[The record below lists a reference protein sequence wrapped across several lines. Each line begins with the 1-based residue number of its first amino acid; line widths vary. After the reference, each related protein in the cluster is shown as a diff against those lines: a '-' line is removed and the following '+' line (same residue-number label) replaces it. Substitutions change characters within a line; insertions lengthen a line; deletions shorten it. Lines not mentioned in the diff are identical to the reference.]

1 MYFSYF
7 YRGFIILYFIICKIM
22 VYKYRVI
29 FFIIRYYFGIEFVYY
44 GFVQEYFFCRIIVFI
59 EYKIYCYY
67 VIQDKL
73 KEEILQNLQIYV
85 CIVRG
90 LMRERIVRKD
100 VFFGFVFNLILFYLQ
115 YLMIFLF
122 YLNYFMNL

>member
-73 KEEILQNLQIYV
+73 KEEILQNLQIFV
-85 CIVRG
+85 CKVD
-90 LMRERIVRKD
+90 ERKNSQKRC
-100 VFFGFVFNLILFYLQ
+100 FFWFCI
-115 YLMIFLF
+115 
-122 YLNYFMNL
+122 